1 MSDIEEIEALTARWA
16 DAYANVRI
24 EEAAGCFAGD
34 GIYMVPGKPPVVG
47 HDAIVELHR
56 FWLRN
61 GGPEFST
68 GQVGS
73 GVGRDHG
80 WHAITWT
87 GIYPTAEAGK
97 TVTVSGKLMHAF
109 TRNGNG
115 AWQIQAGILNVDP
128 PA

>member
-1 MSDIEEIEALTARWA
+1 MSTRDLEALTARWA

-24 EEAAGCFAGD
+24 EEAAGCFAQD
-34 GIYMVPGKPPVVG
+34 AIYMVPDRPPVVG
-47 HDAIVELHR
+47 HAAIVELHR

-68 GQVGS
+68 GHVGS
-73 GVGRDHG
+73 GAGDDHG

-87 GIYPTAEAGK
+87 GIYPTLEKGR

-109 TRNGNG
+109 TKDPHGH
-115 AWQIQAGILNVDP
+115 WQIQAGILNLDP
-128 PA
+128 PQA